1 MHYKYLIYFF
11 LIFLV
16 SCEHHSSKIIYK
28 EEIKKTQK
36 IKKVEDVKGIDQ
48 LDISKLRVYKNKG
61 FALIYDE
68 NLFEKK
74 IINKKIDDN
83 TIVIFNKNLVKNT
96 PVKIINLI
104 NGKKLISKID
114 NDIEYPFFYNSL
126 ISKRVVNE
134 LLIDFTEPYILI
146 ETINSNNI
154 YVANEAKTFDEEKN
168 VANKAPVDTITIQ
181 NIGNNESL
189 NTQKIKKKIKDFKY
203 IIKFADLYFEES
215 ATMLKD
221 RLVNEFNI
229 EEIHIK
235 KLSSNKFRVFKGPY
249 KDLGSLK
256 KAYNDIGKV
265 DFENIEIIKL

>member
-48 LDISKLRVYKNKG
+48 LDNSKLRVYKNKG

-146 ETINSNNI
+146 ETLNSNNI